1 MLLQSGSDP
10 RMLDRVQHAADA
22 AGARKRPA
30 GSVSGRRGSALT
42 RVYSASL
49 EPPFPEVPDM
59 IEIRRNDIEKSCAVC
74 GRTLL
79 LGERMVAYERPE
91 GDDARVCEL
100 CLDQAD
106 ALGWIR
112 EGSLSVPLQLQSAR
126 HAKRAACAGF
136 LGGSQ
141 RRPGVPEPFTPEAL
155 PADPRDA
162 VEAGLELFN
171 ESYHPRTVM
180 GIARTLGDP
189 RVSVVKRSHREVVVT
204 VAWDLSWYQFRVDM
218 LGPQPVTLQH
228 RGEDVGEIDSRFR
241 DWNAQA
247 EPDGTLALAV

>member
-1 MLLQSGSDP
+1 
-10 RMLDRVQHAADA
+10 
-22 AGARKRPA
+22 
-30 GSVSGRRGSALT
+30 
-42 RVYSASL
+42 
-49 EPPFPEVPDM
+49 M
-59 IEIRRNDIEKSCAVC
+59 IDIRRNDIETSCAVC

-79 LGERMVAYERPE
+79 LGERMVAYASPE

-100 CLDQAD
+100 CIDQAD

-126 HAKRAACAGF
+126 SRPRGLKGF
-136 LGGSQ
+136 LGGGSRQ
-141 RRPGVPEPFTPEAL
+141 PRGVPEPFTPEAL
-155 PADPRDA
+155 PTDPRDA

-171 ESYHPRTVM
+171 ESYHPRTVC

-189 RVSVVKRSHREVVVT
+189 RVSVVMRSHREVVVT

-218 LGPQPVTLQH
+218 LGPQPVTLQQ
-228 RGEDVGEIDSRFR
+228 RGEDVAEIDSRFQ

>member
-1 MLLQSGSDP
+1 
-10 RMLDRVQHAADA
+10 
-22 AGARKRPA
+22 
-30 GSVSGRRGSALT
+30 
-42 RVYSASL
+42 
-49 EPPFPEVPDM
+49 M

-126 HAKRAACAGF
+126 HAKRSGGLRGF

-162 VEAGLELFN
+162 VAAGLELFN

-189 RVSVVKRSHREVVVT
+189 RVSVVQRSPREVVVT

>member
-1 MLLQSGSDP
+1 
-10 RMLDRVQHAADA
+10 
-22 AGARKRPA
+22 
-30 GSVSGRRGSALT
+30 
-42 RVYSASL
+42 
-49 EPPFPEVPDM
+49 M
-59 IEIRRNDIEKSCAVC
+59 IDIHRNDIETSCAVC

-79 LGERMVAYERPE
+79 LGERLVPYESPE
-91 GDDARVCEL
+91 GAETRVCEL
-100 CLDQAD
+100 CVDQAD

-112 EGSLSVPLQLQSAR
+112 EGSISVPLQLQSAR
-126 HAKRAACAGF
+126 NRPRGLKGF
-136 LGGSQ
+136 LAGGSRQ
-141 RRPGVPEPFTPEAL
+141 RRVPEPFTPEAL

-171 ESYHPRTVM
+171 ESYHPRTVC

-189 RVSVVKRSHREVVVT
+189 RVSVVMRSHREVVVT

-228 RGEDVGEIDSRFR
+228 RGEDVAEIDRRFR

>member
-1 MLLQSGSDP
+1 
-10 RMLDRVQHAADA
+10 
-22 AGARKRPA
+22 
-30 GSVSGRRGSALT
+30 
-42 RVYSASL
+42 
-49 EPPFPEVPDM
+49 M
-59 IEIRRNDIEKSCAVC
+59 IDIRRNDIETSCAVC

-79 LGERMVAYERPE
+79 LGERLVAYESPE
-91 GDDARVCEL
+91 GADARVCEL
-100 CLDQAD
+100 CIDQAD

-126 HAKRAACAGF
+126 NRPRGLKGL
-136 LGGSQ
+136 LGGSRQ
-141 RRPGVPEPFTPEAL
+141 RRVPEPFTPEAL

-171 ESYHPRTVM
+171 ESYHPRTVC

-189 RVSVVKRSHREVVVT
+189 RVSVVMRSPREMVVT

-218 LGPQPVTLQH
+218 LGPQPVTLQQ
-228 RGEDVGEIDSRFR
+228 RGEDVAEIDSRFR